1 MDFLRDVAARDFE
14 VAAGDY
20 FDDPWQVR
28 NQAIDLVLDPLASR
42 EAFLLRHAK
51 RSLSEKDQ
59 WRALALLEMQRNS
72 LLMFTSCGW
81 FFSEVSGIETIQVLK
96 YAAKL
101 IDLSAELGFSSPR
114 REFLEVLAEA
124 KSNRAEM
131 GTGADIYLKHA
142 ERQARATLTVSDRE
156 ATIS

>member
-1 MDFLRDVAARDFE
+1 
-14 VAAGDY
+14 
-20 FDDPWQVR
+20 
-28 NQAIDLVLDPLASR
+28 
-42 EAFLLRHAK
+42 
-51 RSLSEKDQ
+51 
-59 WRALALLEMQRNS
+59 
-72 LLMFTSCGW
+72 MFTSCGW
-81 FFSEVSGIETIQVLK
+81 FFSENSGIETIQVLK

-114 REFLEVLAEA
+114 KEFLEMLAGI

-142 ERQARATLTVSDRE
+142 ERQPRATLNVSDRE